1 MQVVHGYTH
10 VPASA
15 RAACV
20 ALGTFDGVHRGH
32 RVLVGEAV
40 RVAKALGRKSAV
52 MIFEP
57 NPREFFQPQGEHFH
71 LTPLPR
77 KLEILEKLGVDIAFV
92 QPFDAALAG
101 LDAQDFI
108 ERVLVAGLGVAHVII
123 GYDFYFGHKRAGNP
137 ECMVEAGREMGFGV
151 SVMPPVADS
160 GEVFS
165 SSGVRFHLAQGD
177 VKGAAQ
183 MLGENWRVSGKV
195 VGGFKRGTGMGYPT
209 ANVTLPK
216 GTAIG
221 HGIYAVRAHLD
232 GVPHNA
238 AAYLGT
244 RPTFDD
250 GAPVLEV
257 FLLDFEGDLYGRDL
271 EVEFVGFIRHDRKFG
286 SAEELVAQMD
296 KDVAKAREM
305 LSGAA

>member
-1 MQVVHGYTH
+1 
-10 VPASA
+10 
-15 RAACV
+15 
-20 ALGTFDGVHRGH
+20 
-32 RVLVGEAV
+32 
-40 RVAKALGRKSAV
+40 
-52 MIFEP
+52 
-57 NPREFFQPQGEHFH
+57 
-71 LTPLPR
+71 
-77 KLEILEKLGVDIAFV
+77 
-92 QPFDAALAG
+92 
-101 LDAQDFI
+101 
-108 ERVLVAGLGVAHVII
+108 
-123 GYDFYFGHKRAGNP
+123 
-137 ECMVEAGREMGFGV
+137 
-151 SVMPPVADS
+151 
-160 GEVFS
+160 
-165 SSGVRFHLAQGD
+165 
-177 VKGAAQ
+177 
-183 MLGENWRVSGKV
+183 
-195 VGGFKRGTGMGYPT
+195 MGYPT